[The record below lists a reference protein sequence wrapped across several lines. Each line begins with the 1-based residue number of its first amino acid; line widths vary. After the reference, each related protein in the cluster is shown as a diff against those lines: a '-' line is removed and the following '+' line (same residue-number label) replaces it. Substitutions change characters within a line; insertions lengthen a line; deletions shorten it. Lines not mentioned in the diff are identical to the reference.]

1 MVVVMNLLFYF
12 PPYGVTIVRNHN
24 FLKMIVN
31 INYKGQL
38 APGELEKMNFQTKIK
53 PPVQKVL
60 KTSDGGCMLVFPS
73 GKFRLMGVKK
83 PLTSYENLPLLPGTM
98 TLQSCMITANYG
110 DRIHLSTLEND
121 LTSRRCTY
129 EPELFPAARLLDF
142 NPLCVNVF
150 STGKIVILGV
160 KDLDGHDELL
170 ANVYS
175 VITFALI

>member
-1 MVVVMNLLFYF
+1 MS
-12 PPYGVTIVRNHN
+12 NHN

-53 PPVQKVL
+53 PPVQKVF
-60 KTSDGGCMLVFPS
+60 KTSFGGCMLVFPS
-73 GKFRLMGVKK
+73 YKFRLMGVKN
-83 PLTSYENLPLLPGTM
+83 PLTSYENLPLLPATM
-98 TLQSCMITANYG
+98 TLQSCTITGNYG
-110 DRIHLSTLEND
+110 ECIHLSNLAND

-129 EPELFPAARLLDF
+129 EPELFPAARLLEF

-160 KDLDGHDELL
+160 KEIDNHEELL
-170 ANVYS
+170 AKVHS
-175 VITFALI
+175 VITFALL